1 MSLTA
6 LHAIRKRGEE
16 LGDIFLTLGL
26 YRYLN
31 VWIGELAD
39 DACKILLSRRR
50 KEEVEEEKG
59 LGVVGG
65 RKKKKIST

>member
-65 RKKKKIST
+65 RKKGKIST